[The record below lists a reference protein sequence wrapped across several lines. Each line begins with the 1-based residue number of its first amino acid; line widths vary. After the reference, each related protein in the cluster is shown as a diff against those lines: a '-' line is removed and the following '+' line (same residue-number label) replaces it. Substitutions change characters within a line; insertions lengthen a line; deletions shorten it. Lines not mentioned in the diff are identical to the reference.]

1 MQSKNITMIL
11 KSLLI
16 SLTSALTLPGLEF
29 LMYKY
34 YSSDFDFIFFI
45 QSFIN
50 ITCIIGYYYIYKDN
64 AIKLVN
70 TIPVIILNFSVF
82 YIIQL
87 TMYSNEG
94 VSLIPCIFSTYS
106 ILIIQFLRKCNVK
119 NLLLCLFYTILV
131 QCTNLLFI
139 MSMLGIQNN
148 AISAIFY
155 MLFPLFDYLL
165 ITTLVKMFQK
175 IKK

>member
-1 MQSKNITMIL
+1 MQTKNITMIL

-16 SLTSALTLPGLEF
+16 SLFSALTLPSLEF

-34 YSSDFDFIFFI
+34 YGSDFALLFFI
-45 QSFIN
+45 QSFFN

-64 AIKLVN
+64 EIKLVN

-87 TMYSNEG
+87 TIYSNEG

-119 NLLLCLFYTILV
+119 NLLLSFFLRF
-131 QCTNLLFI
+131 
-139 MSMLGIQNN
+139 
-148 AISAIFY
+148 
-155 MLFPLFDYLL
+155 
-165 ITTLVKMFQK
+165 
-175 IKK
+175 